1 MYVFILQSTDSTPN
15 AFSYS
20 IRFPG
25 ELRTTYTSFAIT
37 YNWKTNQL
45 FEADAFETRYLD
57 EDDGGPPSY
66 YKEGFLAI
74 QNAIATS
81 LMNQSC
87 PSSVVGNTIPE
98 IFVQRF
104 PQPGEN
110 VNELVKNIQFL
121 MALIFLL
128 SLNYTFMN
136 SVRFISIEKE
146 NQLKEAMKI
155 MGLDSWMHYLSWF
168 IRTLTML
175 SISMIFI
182 TILLT
187 VIYLFF
193 LNIQTPFTE
202 FCSVSLW
209 FFFAETM
216 VRSDSS
222 NFSEFQFIMFVH
234 IPHWLLHLLNY
245 IWFCILCI
253 FHKIKIGNDRF
264 HYPMVCHICSVF
276 LSL

>member
-1 MYVFILQSTDSTPN
+1 MKLLTKHAYMYVPILQNTDSIPN

-25 ELRTTYTSFAIT
+25 ELRTVYTSSLGST

-45 FEADAFETRYLD
+45 FEADSFETRYFN
-57 EDDGGPPSY
+57 EDDGGNPSY

-81 LMNQSC
+81 LMSQSC
-87 PSSVVGNTIPE
+87 QSSVAETIPE
-98 IFVQRF
+98 IDIQRF

-110 VNELVKNIQFL
+110 VSDLVRYIQVL
-121 MALIFLL
+121 MALIFLM

-187 VIYLFF
+187 VIYLFC

-202 FCSVSLW
+202 
-209 FFFAETM
+209 
-216 VRSDSS
+216 
-222 NFSEFQFIMFVH
+222 
-234 IPHWLLHLLNY
+234 
-245 IWFCILCI
+245 
-253 FHKIKIGNDRF
+253 
-264 HYPMVCHICSVF
+264 
-276 LSL
+276 

>member
-1 MYVFILQSTDSTPN
+1 MLGATFIHEFSHKTCLYVSILQNTDSTPN

-25 ELRTTYTSFAIT
+25 ELRTPDSSFMAT
-37 YNWKTNQL
+37 YNWETNQL
-45 FEADAFETRYLD
+45 FEADAFQTRHLSD
-57 EDDGGPPSY
+57 EDGGPPSY

-81 LMNQSC
+81 LMSNQSC
-87 PSSVVGNTIPE
+87 PSSVAETIPE

-110 VNELVKNIQFL
+110 VNELVKHIQFL
-121 MALIFLL
+121 MALIFLM

-187 VIYLFF
+187 VIYIFL
-193 LNIQTPFTE
+193 LNIKTLFTE
-202 FCSVSLW
+202 YFCFLW
-209 FFFAETM
+209 LFCRDHGLE
-216 VRSDSS
+216 RLKQ
-222 NFSEFQFIMFVH
+222 FSRIPVH
-234 IPHWLLHLLNY
+234 
-245 IWFCILCI
+245 C
-253 FHKIKIGNDRF
+253 
-264 HYPMVCHICSVF
+264 VCSHSF
-276 LSL
+276 